1 MTSLLRRLWYRVTQA
16 RHDADLAEEIETH
29 RQLRQAQL
37 ERDGLSP
44 ADAALASRRALG
56 NVALA
61 REDAAE
67 VWTVGWIEHAWQD
80 LVLAVRGLRHSK
92 TFTLVAVGTLE

>member
-16 RHDADLAEEIETH
+16 LYVAALAEEIETH

-44 ADAALASRRALG
+44 PPRRWPAGALSA
-56 NVALA
+56 
-61 REDAAE
+61 
-67 VWTVGWIEHAWQD
+67 T
-80 LVLAVRGLRHSK
+80 
-92 TFTLVAVGTLE
+92 